1 MAGVPD
7 QAMAGSPP
15 YFAQWESPE
24 LVGAFITGAADPAR
38 DPRWAEAGA
47 ATPAEYARWA
57 EHLCGMACLRMALA
71 ARGVTVTPFAL
82 MRRALARGGY
92 VETGDGGIRGLI
104 YAPAVAMLVEEFRVP
119 AQVVTEIEAADIAG
133 LIAAPGDGFVAS
145 VHPGIRDPRADP
157 PYRGGHLVLVHA
169 VAPDGALVFH
179 NPSGDTPES
188 QRDVRLPAADFAR
201 FFAGRGILIPA

>member
-1 MAGVPD
+1 MTA
-7 QAMAGSPP
+7 SPP

-24 LVGAFITGAADPAR
+24 LVGAFTTGAADPAR

-92 VETGDGGIRGLI
+92 VETDDGGIRGLI
-104 YAPAVAMLVEEFRVP
+104 YAPAVAMLAEEFGVP
-119 AQVVTEIEAADIAG
+119 ARVVTEIEAADIAG
-133 LIAAPGDGFVAS
+133 LLATPGGGFVAS
-145 VHPGIRDPRADP
+145 VHPGIRDPRGDP
-157 PYRGGHLVLVHA
+157 PFRGGHLVLIHG
-169 VAPDGALVFH
+169 VAADGALVFH
-179 NPSGDTPES
+179 NPSGDRPEN
-188 QRDVRLPAADFAR
+188 QRGARLSVADFAR